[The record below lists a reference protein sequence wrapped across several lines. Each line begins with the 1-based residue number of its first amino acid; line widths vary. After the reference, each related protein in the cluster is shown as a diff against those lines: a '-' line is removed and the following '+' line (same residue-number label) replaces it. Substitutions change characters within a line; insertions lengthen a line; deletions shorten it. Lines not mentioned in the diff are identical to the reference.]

1 MKSPLSI
8 AILALL
14 TGVGPRCSNNPV
26 AGGSEETNART
37 VAVAGRVTDSRGI
50 GIEGALAIIRADTLS
65 FGSPHERPR
74 GAPPHDSIPTDSN
87 GTFRFDSVD
96 AAFDYRVEATSGDSL
111 AAMYT
116 VSASDLDSS
125 VDLGTRTLRHTGSIS
140 HTIFLEP
147 LLPTVTLTARVAGM
161 DRYQTVRH
169 GTPYRFTGL
178 PEGYHSIVLVADSFY
193 AELRL
198 DSIAVSPHSEA
209 VVGPDTLLDADI

>member
-1 MKSPLSI
+1 MKPPLAI

-14 TGVGPRCSNNPV
+14 AGVGPRCSNHPV

-37 VAVAGRVTDSRGI
+37 IAVTGRVTDARGI
-50 GIEGALAIIRADTLS
+50 GVEWALAIIRPDTLS
-65 FGSPHERPR
+65 VGSPHERPR
-74 GAPPHDSIPTDSN
+74 RAPAPDSTLTDSN
-87 GTFRFDSVD
+87 GTFRFASID
-96 AAFDYRVEATSGDSL
+96 AAFDYRVEATSADSL

-116 VSASDLDSS
+116 VSAYDLDSA

-140 HTIFLEP
+140 HTVFLEP
-147 LLPTVTLTARVAGM
+147 FLPTVTVTARVAGM
-161 DRYQTVRH
+161 DRHQTVRH
-169 GTPYRFTGL
+169 GAPYRFTGL
-178 PEGYHSIVLVADSFY
+178 PEGYHSIVLDADSFY